1 MIQIKN
7 VVIVGLLVLA
17 VFSCTQKEV
26 KVTENKDPLFV
37 LREDAGIDFSN
48 NLKAIDG
55 YNVFSYRNFYNGGG
69 VAIADINND
78 GLSDVYMTSNME
90 ENKLYLNKGNF
101 QFEDITEKSR
111 TGGKKAWST
120 GVVMVDINHDRLLD
134 IYVCNAGNIEG
145 DDQKNELFINN
156 GDMTFSEK
164 AEEYGLA
171 DNGFTTHAAFFDYD
185 LDGDLDVY
193 MLNNSFIPVSTLGYN
208 NKRELREENWQIDE
222 KYKGGGDK
230 LYENRNGKFV
240 DVSES
245 AGIYSSLIGFGLG
258 VTIGDVNGDLY
269 PDIFISNDF
278 YERDYLYINKGD
290 GTFSEEGKDWM
301 EHMSMSS
308 MGADMADLNND
319 GLPEIFTTDMLPEGD
334 ERLKTT
340 SEFERYDIYKLKL
353 NRDFHQQYMQNT
365 LQFNNG
371 NNSFSEIAFQSGVA
385 QTDWSW
391 GALLVDLDND
401 GLKDIY
407 VSNGIFHD
415 LTNQDFIDF
424 FANDII
430 RNMTVK
436 EIEAD
441 KKKVIDQMPSNP
453 IPNYILK
460 NNGDLTF
467 SNVAD
472 KWGMDMPSFS
482 NGASYGDLDNDG
494 DLDLIVN
501 NVNHKSFVFENKLNE
516 KDKRNFVK
524 VNVVGDPV
532 NTYAIGSLI
541 LLHADGK
548 IYRQELIP
556 SRGFQSSIDYK
567 LVFGLGGI
575 SEVDSL
581 EVFRPDRHRV
591 VLKQIP
597 LNTEVKI
604 DLNTLAISD
613 MPNIKKENRTIFKEV
628 AGKFDSHMENEYVD
642 FDFEGLIPKM
652 LSREGPTFAAADL
665 NGDGLEDIYIGG
677 ASGQSGRIY
686 LQNSEGTYVAK
697 EQTVFA
703 NHAIFEDTASAFFDA
718 DQDGDQ
724 DLFVGSGGNNVI
736 ERKEYLNDRLYVN
749 DGQGNFEFKPE
760 SFTPVQ
766 LNTGVVAPCDFDGDG
781 DIDLFIGQRSIPG
794 IYGVDPEN
802 LLLENDGK
810 GNYTDVIESKAFDLK
825 KVGMITGAVWV
836 DMNEDQKKD
845 LVVTGEWM
853 APLIFENSGR
863 RLKKVKSNIE
873 EYTGLWAALHVADLD
888 GDGDMDLVL
897 GNKGVNWFYET
908 SEESPAKMYIN
919 DFDNNGTIEQ
929 ILTRSIN
936 QKDVPLVLRKELSN
950 QIPSL
955 KKSVLKFEDYAKT
968 SINDLFS
975 NKIVENSIVKEVVT
989 FNSLIAYNDGDNN
1002 FTVESL
1008 PNEVQRSC
1016 VNAILTKDLNGD
1028 GILDIITVGND
1039 FRYKPQFTRSDA
1051 STGDVLLS
1059 QPNKKYMCVNS
1070 NISGLFVKGQASQM
1084 TWLQN
1089 KEYPSLFMIG
1099 INNSSPKLFGLN
1111 D

>member
-1 MIQIKN
+1 MFKIKKG
-7 VVIVGLLVLA
+7 IVFGLLVITTL
-17 VFSCTQKEV
+17 SCAKKEE
-26 KVTENKDPLFV
+26 KTYNNDDALFV
-37 LREDAGIDFSN
+37 LREDTGIDFSN
-48 NLKAIDG
+48 NLKNIDG
-55 YNVFSYRNFYNGGG
+55 FNVFSYRNFYNGGG

-78 GLSDVYMTSNME
+78 GLSDVYLTSNME
-90 ENKLYLNKGNF
+90 ENKLFLNKGNF
-101 QFEDITEKSR
+101 QFEDITESSK

-156 GDMTFSEK
+156 GDLTFTEK

-258 VTIGDVNGDLY
+258 VTIGDVNRDLF

-278 YERDYLYINKGD
+278 YERDYLYINRGD
-290 GTFSEEGKDWM
+290 GTFSEEGKDWI

-308 MGADMADLNND
+308 MGADMADINND
-319 GLPEIFTTDMLPEGD
+319 GLPEIFTTDMLPEFD

-340 SEFERYDIYKLKL
+340 SEFENYDLHKLKL

-371 NNSFSEIAFQSGVA
+371 DNTFSEIGFQAGVA
-385 QTDWSW
+385 ETDWSW

-401 GLKDIY
+401 GFKDIY

-441 KKKVIDQMPSNP
+441 KKKVIDEMPSTP

-467 SNVAD
+467 QNVA
-472 KWGMDMPSFS
+472 KSWGMDIPSFS

-501 NVNHKSFVFENKLNE
+501 NVNQKLFVFENKSNE
-516 KDKRNFVK
+516 KYKRNFVK
-524 VNVVGDPV
+524 VNVVGDSI
-532 NTYAIGSLI
+532 NTYGIGSLI
-541 LLHADGK
+541 LLHAGEN

-567 LVFGLGGI
+567 LVFGLAEI
-575 SEVDSL
+575 DKVDSI

-591 VLKQIP
+591 VIKEIP
-597 LNTEVKI
+597 LNEEFKI
-604 DLNTLAISD
+604 DLNLLATSD
-613 MPNIKKENRTIFKEV
+613 KPVSKERIKPIFKEV
-628 AGKFDSHMENEYVD
+628 QGTFDSHLENDYVD
-642 FDFEGLIPKM
+642 FDYEGLIPKM
-652 LSREGPTFAAADL
+652 LSREGPTFALADV
-665 NGDGLEDIYIGG
+665 NNDGREDIFVGG
-677 ASGQSGRIY
+677 ASGQSARIY
-686 LQNSEGTYVAK
+686 LQNADGTYSSV
-697 EQTVFA
+697 EQTAFA
-703 NHAIFEDTASAFFDA
+703 NHAVFEDTASAFFDA

-724 DLFVGSGGNNVI
+724 DLYVGSGGNNVL
-736 ERKEYLNDRLYVN
+736 ERKEYFNDRIYFN
-749 DGQGNFEFKPE
+749 DGQGNFEFQQS

-766 LNTGVVAPCDFDGDG
+766 LNTAVVAPCDFDSDG
-781 DIDLFIGQRSIPG
+781 DIDLFIGHRSIPG

-802 LLLENDGK
+802 LLFENDGK
-810 GNYTDVIESKAFDLK
+810 GKFVDVIESKAFDLK
-825 KVGMITGAVWV
+825 KVGMITNAVWI
-836 DMNEDQKKD
+836 DMNQDEKAD
-845 LVVTGEWM
+845 LVIAGEWM
-853 APLIFENSGR
+853 APMIFENSGR
-863 RLKKVKSNIE
+863 RLKKIKSNLSE
-873 EYTGLWAALHVADLD
+873 LTGLWTALDVCDLD
-888 GDGDMDLVL
+888 GDGKLDLVL
-897 GNKGVNWFYET
+897 GNKGTNWFYET
-908 SEESPAKMYIN
+908 SKENPAKMYIN

-929 ILTRSIN
+929 ILTRNIN
-936 QKDVPLVLRKELSN
+936 RKDMPVVLRKELSK

-955 KKSVLKFEDYAKT
+955 KKTVLKFEDYAKT
-968 SINDLFS
+968 DINGLF
-975 NKIVENSIVKEVVT
+975 NEKIIENSIVKSVMT
-989 FNSLIAYNDGDNN
+989 FESVIAYNNGDNN
-1002 FTVESL
+1002 FAIESL
-1008 PNEVQRSC
+1008 PNRIQRSS

-1028 GILDIITVGND
+1028 GVLDIITAGND
-1039 FRYKPQFTRSDA
+1039 FRYKPQFSRSDA
-1051 STGDVLLS
+1051 STGDVIMS
-1059 QPNKKYMCVNS
+1059 QSARKYSCANS
-1070 NISGLFVKGQASQM
+1070 QYSGFFIRGQASQM
-1084 TWLQN
+1084 RWLKN
-1089 KEYPSLFMIG
+1089 NFHPDLFIV
-1099 INNSSPKLFGLN
+1099 GLN
-1111 D
+1111 DNTPQLFELND